1 MAAPRHIRTTM
12 THDRK
17 PLIAPPLA
25 SLPPIPDWL
34 VGELRSDHAGE
45 TGAVMI
51 YRGILAVARDP
62 GVRDFAA
69 RHGATEQG
77 HLDLL
82 EQLLPPGQRSRL
94 LPIWKVAGF
103 LTGALPAFFGPR
115 AVHVTIDA
123 VESFVDHHYQ
133 QQLDRLDAE
142 AIHPEIRALLAHCQ
156 QEELDHRD
164 EARELHGGGTGL
176 LLRAWAWVVGS
187 GSAAAV
193 VAAKRI

>member
-1 MAAPRHIRTTM
+1 MRTAM

-17 PLIAPPLA
+17 PLAAPPLA
-25 SLPPIPDWL
+25 SLPPIPEWL
-34 VGELRSDHAGE
+34 VRELRSDHAGE

-51 YRGILAVARDP
+51 YRGILAVCRDA

-82 EQLLPPGQRSRL
+82 EQLLPQAQRSRL

-103 LTGALPAFFGPR
+103 LTGALPALFGPR

-123 VESFVDHHYQ
+123 VETFVDHHYQ

-142 AIHPEIRALLAHCQ
+142 GIHPEIRALLAHCQ
-156 QEELDHRD
+156 EEEIHHRD
-164 EARELHGGGTGL
+164 EARDLHGGGTGW
-176 LLRAWAWVVGS
+176 LLRAWGWIVGS

>member
-1 MAAPRHIRTTM
+1 MTHHRPAAP
-12 THDRK
+12 
-17 PLIAPPLA
+17 PA
-25 SLPPIPDWL
+25 IPDLPAWL

-62 GVRDFAA
+62 ALRDFAA
-69 RHGATEQG
+69 RHRATEQG

-82 EQLLPPGQRSRL
+82 EGLLPPARRSRL
-94 LPIWKVAGF
+94 LPVWRVAGF
-103 LTGALPAFFGPR
+103 LTGALPALFGPR

-133 QQLDRLDAE
+133 QQIDRLDAE
-142 AIHPEIRALLAHCQ
+142 GIHPAIRALLAQC
-156 QEELDHRD
+156 QEEEVHHRD
-164 EARELHGGGTGL
+164 EARALAGAPPGA
-176 LLRAWAWVVGS
+176 LLRGWAWMVGA

-193 VAAKRI
+193 MAAKRV

>member
-1 MAAPRHIRTTM
+1 M
-12 THDRK
+12 THDTKPRIA

-25 SLPPIPDWL
+25 SLPPLPAWL
-34 VGELRSDHAGE
+34 VQELRSDHAGE

-51 YRGILAVARDP
+51 YRGILAATRDA
-62 GVRDFAA
+62 GLRDFAA
-69 RHGATEQG
+69 RHRATEQG

-82 EQLLPPGQRSRL
+82 DQVLPAAQRSRL

-103 LTGALPAFFGPR
+103 LTGFLPALFGPR

-133 QQLDRLDAE
+133 QQFDRLDAE
-142 AIHPEIRALLAHCQ
+142 GIQPEIRALLAHCQ
-156 QEELDHRD
+156 QEEIHHRD
-164 EARELHGGGTGL
+164 EARALHGGATGRL
-176 LLRAWAWVVGS
+176 LGLWGQVVGA

-193 VAAKRI
+193 AAAKRL